1 MENNIGI
8 IGYQF
13 LIEMETENH
22 KINEMIMAPRFAKLL
37 DESVDATDFAIHK
50 SKTKELISEF
60 VNKSFENLLN
70 VLDTVTENLNSIS
83 CNDRLTM
90 ICENKCKSLTTDDKD
105 IVLKKCDMTDTLA
118 GVKFDLTGDINN
130 VSECLSKVLESS
142 SGTKEEYREA
152 MKSFA
157 TLVSEC
163 NDRLNKIDLDN
174 LERTDVSVSEV
185 SDVLNKFKKTD
196 STKEKVKSKLDDLK
210 NKVLKNKEDSEKGKS
225 KIKEA
230 VYLGASYLIKASCKL
245 DKINTVSHENTVEIL
260 TQFVN
265 CETSELSQAHFES
278 AVTSIL
284 RPKFTDLYDDEIEF

>member
-8 IGYQF
+8 ASYQF

-37 DESVDATDFAIHK
+37 DESVDETDFAIHK
-50 SKTKELISEF
+50 SKTKEIISEF

-70 VLDTVTENLNSIS
+70 VLDIMTENLNSIS
-83 CNDRLTM
+83 YNDRLSM
-90 ICENKCKSLTTDDKD
+90 ICENKCKSLTTDDRD

-118 GVKFDLTGDINN
+118 GVKFDLIGDITN
-130 VSECLSKVLESS
+130 VSESLSKVLESS
-142 SGTKEEYREA
+142 SGTKEEYRKT
-152 MKSFA
+152 MKSFSQ
-157 TLVSEC
+157 LVSEC
-163 NDRLNKIDLDN
+163 TDRLNKIDLDN
-174 LERTDVSVSEV
+174 LERTDVSVSEI

-196 STKEKVKSKLDDLK
+196 SDKEKAKSTIDDLK
-210 NKVLKNKEDSEKGKS
+210 NKVLKNKEDSEKKET

-230 VYLGASYLIKASCKL
+230 VYLGASYLIKANYKL

-265 CETSELSQAHFES
+265 CETSELSQAHFEAAIS
-278 AVTSIL
+278 SII
-284 RPKFTDLYDDEIEF
+284 RPNFAELYDDEIEF